1 TILTTSANR
10 LTQSV
15 HHRMPV
21 ILPPE
26 DHDLWLSKA
35 AQPTNL
41 IKLLKPAAEG
51 VLAMYPV
58 SKLVNSPRYDQPD
71 CIESVELA
79 E

>member
-1 TILTTSANR
+1 
-10 LTQSV
+10 
-15 HHRMPV
+15 MPV

-35 AQPTNL
+35 AQPTSL